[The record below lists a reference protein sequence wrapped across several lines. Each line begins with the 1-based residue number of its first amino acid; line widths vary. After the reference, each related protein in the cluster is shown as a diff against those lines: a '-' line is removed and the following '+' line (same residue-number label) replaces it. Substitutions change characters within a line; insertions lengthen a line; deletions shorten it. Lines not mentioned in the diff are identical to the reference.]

1 MCWYFGTHISYHGIS
16 NRRNSRDSLCFF
28 VPGSQQAHGVIM
40 TSYRRRYD
48 VIMTSCARW
57 VKTTLDRLGLSNLWQ
72 RDSNADI
79 SYESI
84 KTRLSGDGNVR
95 ILRQSCTSGYK
106 YETFRICSLILSN
119 KYFLVSHLKF
129 FHFQGG

>member
-1 MCWYFGTHISYHGIS
+1 MHDAGTGGIHLLLPMS
-16 NRRNSRDSLCFF
+16 IQMIL
-28 VPGSQQAHGVIM
+28 
-40 TSYRRRYD
+40 YRIYQRTD
-48 VIMTSCARW
+48 VNKIT
-57 VKTTLDRLGLSNLWQ
+57 NL
-72 RDSNADI
+72 ADADTPLHFQDKI
-79 SYESI
+79 GNKSI
-84 KTRLSGDGNVR
+84 EIIVFLISGDGNVR